1 MSLCLTLSLCLSLP
15 LSLSLSLCLYLS
27 VCLSLFLIP
36 LLILSHSFFS
46 VYQLTS
52 LSTHGI
58 EYRFNLNNGLKVSSG
73 FMIDK
78 SGNNC
83 KSTKVQQ
90 LSATPLNSISQDQT
104 GQRPRIDTYMARG
117 RVMNTLL
124 LLLLQVTSFFISVM

>member
-1 MSLCLTLSLCLSLP
+1 MSLCLTLSLC
-15 LSLSLSLCLYLS
+15 LSLSLCLYLS

-46 VYQLTS
+46 FYQLTS
-52 LSTHGI
+52 VPTHGI

-83 KSTKVQQ
+83 KSTKVRQ
-90 LSATPLNSISQDQT
+90 LNATPLNSIIQDQT
-104 GQRPRIDTYMARG
+104 GPRPRIDTYMARG
-117 RVMNTLL
+117 QVRNTLL
-124 LLLLQVTSFFISVM
+124 FLLLQAASFFISVM